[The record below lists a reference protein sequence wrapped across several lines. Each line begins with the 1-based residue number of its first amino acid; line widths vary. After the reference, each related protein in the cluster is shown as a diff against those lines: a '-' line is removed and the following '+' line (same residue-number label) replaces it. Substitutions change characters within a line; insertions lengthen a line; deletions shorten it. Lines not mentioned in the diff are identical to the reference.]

1 MSEHPNP
8 FLRFKW
14 EQLYK
19 VISRIVHNKHMRL
32 LLKMNNRRTLNYIS
46 KLEKDK
52 ATVQY
57 FEGYPRISSDKIVY
71 WDEELAAKAAGFI

>member
-1 MSEHPNP
+1 
-8 FLRFKW
+8 
-14 EQLYK
+14 
-19 VISRIVHNKHMRL
+19 
-32 LLKMNNRRTLNYIS
+32 MNDRRTLYYIS

-57 FEGYPRISSDKIVY
+57 FEGYPRISSDKIAY